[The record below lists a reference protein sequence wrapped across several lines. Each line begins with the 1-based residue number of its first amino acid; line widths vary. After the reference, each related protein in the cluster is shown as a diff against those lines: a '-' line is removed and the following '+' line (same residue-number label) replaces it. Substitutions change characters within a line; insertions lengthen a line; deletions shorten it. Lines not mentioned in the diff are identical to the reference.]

1 MSPVSLRRLRSL
13 ATTAC
18 ATTTVIV
25 VYRLRE
31 LAGAEWYLGAAV
43 ALVAG
48 QAFLRLFTA
57 DIRDV
62 ESH

>member
-1 MSPVSLRRLRSL
+1 MSPVSFRRLRGL

-18 ATTTVIV
+18 ATTIVVV

-43 ALVAG
+43 AVVAG

-62 ESH
+62 ENH